1 MKNLNQLYNSL
12 KLNVLS
18 RKDIETY
25 KVTSDSVE
33 KKSIEQKAL
42 AHPFEQDALEGW
54 NDSNASLAD
63 MKSLDNRFVKSNSFF
78 SPKMLGVSAGIIV
91 VAICA
96 IIYVNQLESNNLNEL
111 IIDQPTLNAN
121 QQDLIIEETDLIL
134 PAPIEQM
141 KNAPLKNQ
149 QQPQLMKE
157 EFAQMNTENIPEI
170 QVENINVLPVKP
182 IEKENMSIVKNR
194 TNGKEIY
201 LNDLKL
207 IDYRI
212 YRSKPAV
219 KTKQVLL
226 TGTPAN
232 KEEKTGDDVEAT
244 WKVVDIP
251 YIDYL
256 EKSLRIFNQEN
267 YKKALSR
274 FETILI
280 SYPEDINA
288 NFYGGLCLYN
298 LGEYKT
304 AIEHFEICLNGKFHN
319 FDEESLWMIA
329 QSYDFLGQKSAAK
342 KTYTAIIESNGFY
355 ATQAK
360 VKLKE

>member
-1 MKNLNQLYNSL
+1 MKNLNQLYNSF

-25 KVTSDSVE
+25 KATSDSVE

-54 NDSNASLAD
+54 NNSNASLAD
-63 MKSLDNRFVKSNSFF
+63 MKTLDNRFVKSSSFF
-78 SPKMLGVSAGIIV
+78 SPKILGFTAGIV
-91 VAICA
+91 VVVILAFVYI
-96 IIYVNQLESNNLNEL
+96 NQLESKDVNEL
-111 IIDQPTLNAN
+111 ISNPPALTAN

-141 KNAPLKNQ
+141 KNAPLKDQ
-149 QQPQLMKE
+149 QQPQVMKE
-157 EFAQMNTENIPEI
+157 EFAQMNNENVTEKPGED
-170 QVENINVLPVKP
+170 INVLPVKP
-182 IEKENMSIVKNR
+182 IEKENVSIVKNR

-207 IDYRI
+207 IDYRL

-226 TGTPAN
+226 TGTPAD

-251 YIDYL
+251 YLDYL

-274 FETILI
+274 FETILV
-280 SYPEDINA
+280 SYPEDVNA
-288 NFYGGLCLYN
+288 NFYGGLCLFN
-298 LGEYKT
+298 LGEYT
-304 AIEHFEICLNGKFHN
+304 SAIDHFENCLNGKFHN
-319 FDEESLWMIA
+319 FDEESLWMTA
-329 QSYDFLGQKSAAK
+329 QSYDFLGQKSTAK
-342 KTYTAIIESNGFY
+342 KMYQEIIRTNGFY

-360 VKLKE
+360 VKLTE